1 MRRRFVALLLA
12 LALIPG
18 LWWRAPV
25 EPANHQQAI
34 ELAPLPFAAGIRRLG
49 PFRPTGAWQVTS
61 RNADFGG
68 YSAMLLLPGK
78 RILAL
83 SDGGAYLEFPQPGT
97 AGPVSIGALISPEGL
112 LKHHRDVEAASADPA
127 TGAFWIALE
136 GRNAI
141 IHLDAARQ
149 QVAARQIPEMGNWPR
164 NTGPE
169 AMARLSD
176 GRFIVLSEAFTGW
189 SEAVRHPGLLFVRDP
204 ARPGA
209 AQRFV
214 FTGPIGY
221 RPTDMAQLPDGR
233 VLVLM
238 RRLLWPFPARFA
250 AKIVL
255 ADPALL
261 EPGRPWRSIELADL
275 SAPLAV
281 DNFEALA
288 IEPDG
293 SGSVTVW
300 LMSDD
305 NAAATQRTLLWKLG
319 LRLADLPPRQSKG
332 RGEMLPPRP

>member
-18 LWWRAPV
+18 LWWRAPMG
-25 EPANHQQAI
+25 PANHQQALA
-34 ELAPLPFAAGIRRLG
+34 LAPLPFGAESHRLG
-49 PFRPTGAWQVTS
+49 PFRLEGAWQVTS

-68 YSAMLLLPGK
+68 YSAMLAVSGDGF
-78 RILAL
+78 LAL
-83 SDGGAYLEFPQPGT
+83 SDGGQYLRYPRPG
-97 AGPVSIGALISPEGL
+97 ASGPVEIGALLATQGV
-112 LKHHRDVEAASADPA
+112 LKHYRDVEAATRDPQ
-127 TGAFWIALE
+127 TGAFWVALE

-141 IHLDAARQ
+141 IRLGPDRQ
-149 QVAARQIPEMGNWPR
+149 EQAARQIPEMQGWGG

-169 AMARLSD
+169 AMVRLAD
-176 GRFIVLSEAFTGW
+176 GHFLVLSEAFTSW
-189 SEAVRHPGLLFVRDP
+189 SEAVRHPGLSFTGDP
-204 ARPGA
+204 TGAGA
-209 AQRFV
+209 AQRFI

-275 SAPLAV
+275 SAPLPV

-288 IEPDG
+288 IEPDEP
-293 SGSVTVW
+293 GSVTVW

-319 LRLADLPPRQSKG
+319 LRLVDLPPRQSKG
-332 RGEMLPPRP
+332 RREVLPPRP

>member
-1 MRRRFVALLLA
+1 MPNA
-12 LALIPG
+12 
-18 LWWRAPV
+18 APDHRQEIV
-25 EPANHQQAI
+25 
-34 ELAPLPFAAGIRRLG
+34 LTPLPRDPDWKGLG
-49 PFRPTGAWQVTS
+49 PFRLEGAWQVTS

-68 YSAMLLLPGK
+68 YSAILAVSGDEF
-78 RILAL
+78 LAL
-83 SDGGAYLEFPQPGT
+83 SDGGQYLRYPRPG
-97 AGPVSIGALISPEGL
+97 ASGPVEIGALLATQGV
-112 LKHHRDVEAASADPA
+112 LKHYRDVEAATRDPR
-127 TGAFWIALE
+127 TGTFWVALE

-141 IHLDAARQ
+141 IRLGPDRQ
-149 QVAARQIPEMGNWPR
+149 EQAARQIPEMQGWGS

-169 AMARLSD
+169 AMVRLAD
-176 GRFIVLSEAFTGW
+176 GRFLVLSEAFTSW
-189 SEAVRHPGLLFVRDP
+189 SEAVRHPGLLFTGDP
-204 ARPGA
+204 TGSGA
-209 AQRFV
+209 APRFI

-221 RPTDMAQLPDGR
+221 RPTDLAQLPDGR

-275 SAPLAV
+275 SAPLPV

-293 SGSVTVW
+293 PGSVTVW

-305 NAAATQRTLLWKLG
+305 NAAATQRTLLWKLD